1 MIEPKPTAAAGSEGP
16 TGAGP
21 GPLGPDALESL
32 GRMIDTFV
40 MATVETLCAAD
51 AAAPSLRRSATHRRR
66 VARVMADLEEV
77 EASVTLLRAM
87 WALERRRLASVQGG
101 VPAPGGL
108 PA

>member
-1 MIEPKPTAAAGSEGP
+1 MLEPTPTAAGEP

-21 GPLGPDALESL
+21 ESFDRGTLDVL

-51 AAAPSLRRSATHRRR
+51 AAAPELRQSATHRRR

-77 EASVTLLRAM
+77 EASVTRLRAM
-87 WALERRRLASVQGG
+87 WAVESGRLAFVQGG
-101 VPAPGGL
+101 LPSSGGL
-108 PA
+108 ST